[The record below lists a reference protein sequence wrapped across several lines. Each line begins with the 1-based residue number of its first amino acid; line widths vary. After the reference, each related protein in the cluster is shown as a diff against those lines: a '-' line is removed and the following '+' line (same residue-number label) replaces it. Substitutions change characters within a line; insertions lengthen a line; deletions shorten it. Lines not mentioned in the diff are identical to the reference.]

1 MIKGLQAGLYLLL
14 AVLAAGAIVALA
26 TLEPKAAAAL
36 DAVKAIEVNT
46 TRTEAELAGLLNV
59 TRQVALDERKAT
71 AAQLAQVAAIG
82 SSTNQLIR
90 HADAVLDDVD
100 LTITGAGVDEVR
112 LAKLLDQTTASVA
125 EITQRSST
133 VLANVAQASDPA
145 PVVAAL
151 QNVVAATGSIRQT
164 TADGAATMIAVRR
177 GVEYEVAQLMR
188 PVRKVR
194 VVSEEAVRLLG
205 RFLGY

>member
-14 AVLAAGAIVALA
+14 AVLVAGAIVALA

-112 LAKLLDQTTASVA
+112 IAKLLDQTTASVA
-125 EITQRSST
+125 ELTQRSST
-133 VLANVAQASDPA
+133 VLANVAQGSDPA

-177 GVEYEVAQLMR
+177 GVEYEVAQLTR